1 MAFWIL
7 NKKDNTP
14 VICGSVIAV
23 SEVTEIS
30 KDTLY
35 DYFSRKKVSEFE
47 NENYRIVK
55 TLIVRALRS

>member
-14 VICGSVIAV
+14 AICGSVIAV
-23 SEVTEIS
+23 SELTEIS

-35 DYFSRKKVSEFE
+35 DYFSRKKVLEFE
-47 NENYRIVK
+47 NVNYRIVK
-55 TLIVRALRS
+55 FTIVRALRS